1 MVHLKVSSDAF
12 LLSIGGRYAMT
23 TLTTSEMG
31 PLADWVV

>member
-1 MVHLKVSSDAF
+1 
-12 LLSIGGRYAMT
+12 MT